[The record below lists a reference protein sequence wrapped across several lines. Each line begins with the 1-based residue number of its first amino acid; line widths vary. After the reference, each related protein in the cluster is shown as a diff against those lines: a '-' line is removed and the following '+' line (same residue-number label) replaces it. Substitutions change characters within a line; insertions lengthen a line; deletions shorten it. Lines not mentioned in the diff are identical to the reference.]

1 MNHTGARASAGPRQ
15 ARAGRRA
22 AIAAAGAWAIIVGAG
37 LACHPTSSVSFT
49 LDVPSAITS
58 NVAYYE
64 IGAFASGSCSAL
76 VTQLPGGLPSS
87 GEAARAVFAPTTSP
101 EPALGN
107 LPRGSYAFAAT
118 AKDADCNVLAIG
130 CSEAD
135 VGSESSVTVGLTAL
149 DSPAVTCSDS
159 TSCVDG
165 ECVPP
170 GEGSND
176 IGAGC
181 SLVLVGAGPLAEAL
195 QSTGGEVTS
204 APAVVVTPSG
214 FLLAYREYDKSM
226 NAARLTLLPVANDA
240 SAGAAAQTSLPNR
253 CDTVES
259 DATGLAWNGD
269 HGLAVVSHQL
279 CKDVGL
285 TGEDTVKV
293 DATGATL
300 SGGFSTI
307 QTPAMQTLLL
317 STGHAV
323 TAEPDGD
330 DFFVAQGI
338 TNRAPDTTPPYAT
351 ISLTDG
357 LNATLAAQYTSPS
370 TVSSSVVASTATLVA
385 TGSVGTDGTAGASN
399 VVVPL
404 ADAGATDG
412 GADSGAVDAGGS
424 GGTGGTGGPVTG
436 EDGGANQMAY
446 LRVGPPATD
455 LGSLPLVGTWTADW
469 LSLAA
474 DASRTY
480 ALSGTA
486 GVAEL
491 RSVDLGGMASSPL
504 PVQLTGEGDVIFAD
518 AALSGDHLFLAVERS
533 GALALVTYDR
543 ATTTPKLLRQIDLDK
558 DPRVGTFTDLADG
571 RVAIAASGT
580 RVAIVWTTQKTLL
593 ERDPVGGYA
602 VYACAP

>member
-1 MNHTGARASAGPRQ
+1 MNHLGSRATAGHRQ

-22 AIAAAGAWAIIVGAG
+22 AVAAAIIVGASF
-37 LACHPTSSVSFT
+37 ACHPTGNVSFT
-49 LDVPSAITS
+49 LGVPSGLTS
-58 NVAYYE
+58 SVAYYE

-87 GEAARAVFAPTTSP
+87 GETARAVFAPTTSP

-118 AKDADCNVLAIG
+118 AKDANCQVLAIG

-135 VGSESSVTVGLTAL
+135 VGSTSSVTVGLTAL
-149 DSPAVTCSDS
+149 ESPSATCSDS

-214 FLLAYREYDKSM
+214 FLLAYREYDQGM
-226 NAARLTLLPVANDA
+226 NAARLTLLPIANDA

-285 TGEDTVKV
+285 TGEDTVQV
-293 DATGATL
+293 DATGATQ

-323 TAEPDGD
+323 AAQPGGD
-330 DFFVAQGI
+330 EFFVAQGI
-338 TNRAPDTTPPYAT
+338 TNRPPDTTPPYAT

-357 LNATLAAQYTSPS
+357 LNASLAAQYASPS

-385 TGSVGTDGTAGASN
+385 AGSVGTGGTTGASN
-399 VVVPL
+399 VVPL
-404 ADAGATDG
+404 DDAGAT
-412 GADSGAVDAGGS
+412 DSGAVDAGGS
-424 GGTGGTGGPVTG
+424 GSGSGGTGGTGLGT
-436 EDGGANQMAY
+436 DGGTDPMAY
-446 LRVGPPATD
+446 VRVGPPATD
-455 LGSLPLVGTWTADW
+455 LGSLPLVGTWNADW
-469 LSLAA
+469 LSLTV

-480 ALSGTA
+480 AVSGTE

-491 RSVDLGGMASSPL
+491 RSVDLGGMASSAF
-504 PVQLTGEGDVIFAD
+504 PVQLTGEGEVIFAD
-518 AALSGDHLFLAVERS
+518 AAFSGDHLFLAVERS
-533 GALALVTYDR
+533 GALALVTYEN

-558 DPRVGTFTDLADG
+558 DPRVGIFTDLADG
-571 RVAIAASGT
+571 RVAIAASST
-580 RVAIVWTTQKTLL
+580 RVAVVWTTQKTLL